1 MHSIVSLKNRTCKIQ
16 WYRIHTIWTVTVFL
30 TQKNIQTSMLYRT
43 IKSDTYLPGWLA
55 EKTWCEYIWAI
66 NAEQI
71 CERTF
76 IDATLA
82 NDLDWFGTECAR
94 LRVQNLWGSETT
106 IAPLCTSNKLPNFN
120 LNTRFCPKG
129 SNPSCFPVEMSHWNR
144 VLSENSNT
152 INCHYESSISLGRA
166 LGVHA
171 KVIELLHFAPQL
183 MTWACTTEYLPLGLK
198 SHRLHWDP

>member
-1 MHSIVSLKNRTCKIQ
+1 MISDPHHLDCHSFFDPKKHTNIHALSHNKIKF
-16 WYRIHTIWTVTVFL
+16 WHISTWMIGR
-30 TQKNIQTSMLYRT
+30 
-43 IKSDTYLPGWLA
+43 
-55 EKTWCEYIWAI
+55 KTWCEYIWAI
-66 NAEQI
+66 NAEQR

-82 NDLDWFGTECAR
+82 NDL
-94 LRVQNLWGSETT
+94 VQYVRACEFKTCEALP
-106 IAPLCTSNKLPNFN
+106 APLCTSNKLPSFN

-171 KVIELLHFAPQL
+171 KVIELLHSAPQL
-183 MTWACTTEYLPLGLK
+183 MTWACTTE
-198 SHRLHWDP
+198 